1 MNLATQQNEQTN
13 QLPKMRHQTLVHTLN
28 TGLLLIALLFGPMQF
43 CLAQKGTKIAKTD
56 LPALTQEHLAKKYG
70 THGITNILKTID
82 ATDAITFTL
91 EARKEKAGSGGK
103 TIMTINYLTFDANGK
118 QIAKRVEREEYFDG
132 TPPPKTP
139 TTIHKPGDGHKH

>member
-1 MNLATQQNEQTN
+1 
-13 QLPKMRHQTLVHTLN
+13 MRKQTLVHTFN

-56 LPALTQEHLAKKYG
+56 LPALAQEHLAKKYT
-70 THGITNILKTID
+70 THGMTNILQT
-82 ATDAITFTL
+82 TDGQGVMTYTL

-118 QIAKRVEREEYFDG
+118 QIDKRVEREEYFDG